1 MCIPGQVVVCV
12 ETLSLALLCG
22 YSFSISKAIKGPK
35 ESTPLG
41 FWFFVWDFFF
51 ICVYFLLL
59 LLLFTQCYM
68 KKGGRKP
75 EHRESNQRDLLRPH

>member
-1 MCIPGQVVVCV
+1 MCSWPGSLVCV

-41 FWFFVWDFFF
+41 FCFFFVWEFFL
-51 ICVYFLLL
+51 IYFSF
-59 LLLFTQCYM
+59 FTQCYM
-68 KKGGRKP
+68 KKEGRKP
-75 EHRESNQRDLLRPH
+75 EHRESN

>member
-1 MCIPGQVVVCV
+1 MLPGWLCPGPALSPAFSRWGDICRKKDSKADAAEGVVVCSWPGSLVCV

-41 FWFFVWDFFF
+41 FWVFFCLGFF
-51 ICVYFLLL
+51 
-59 LLLFTQCYM
+59 
-68 KKGGRKP
+68 
-75 EHRESNQRDLLRPH
+75 

>member
-1 MCIPGQVVVCV
+1 MCFFSKADAAEGDVVCSWPGSLVCV

-41 FWFFVWDFFF
+41 FWGFFVWDFFF
-51 ICVYFLLL
+51 NIFFFFHTVLYE
-59 LLLFTQCYM
+59 
-68 KKGGRKP
+68 KG
-75 EHRESNQRDLLRPH
+75 REKA